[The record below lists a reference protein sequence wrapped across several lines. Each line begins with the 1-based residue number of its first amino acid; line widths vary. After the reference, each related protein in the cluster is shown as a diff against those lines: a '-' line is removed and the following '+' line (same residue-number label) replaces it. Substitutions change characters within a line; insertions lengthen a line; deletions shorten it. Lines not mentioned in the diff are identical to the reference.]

1 MAKRKTLT
9 KEQQGIKAANALIDS
24 NGCGNTSLTCEKC
37 FTTQNNCMRN
47 KGLPYKD
54 WEKFVVY
61 LAKLYLYCNS
71 PFSRK

>member
-1 MAKRKTLT
+1 MRNKKKLT
-9 KEQQGIKAANALIDS
+9 SEQWHVKAANLVIKH
-24 NGCGNTSLTCEKC
+24 NGCGNTSLICENC
-37 FTTQNNCMRN
+37 FTTQDECKRN

-71 PFSRK
+71 KVV